1 MARPAGVVTT
11 SSTIAGVS
19 LEALTVAL
27 FERIT
32 EDLLILS
39 LVSVAVAFSGVSPV
53 FRTLRVKALP
63 ALCVRRTDVHAPAI
77 ALLASGFVIIVSV
90 AVAIIPAVTIVS

>member
-1 MARPAGVVTT
+1 TT

-27 FERIT
+27 FKRIT
-32 EDLLILS
+32 EDLLVLS
-39 LVSVAVAFSGVSPV
+39 LVSVAVAFTAVFPV
-53 FRTLRVKALP
+53 FRTLRVEALA
-63 ALCVRRTDVHAPAI
+63 ALSVRRTHVHAPAI

-90 AVAIIPAVTIVS
+90 PVAIIPAVTIVSAILISI